1 MAYPFGAGNLLM
13 SGCFGTDYKAN
24 DPCYEL
30 AIPIDQCPTQIDA
43 ANFIGAGYDATLSY
57 SAESRYGIH
66 FKLKIYFSC
75 PFE

>member
-1 MAYPFGAGNLLM
+1 MAYPFGAGNLMM

-43 ANFIGAGYDATLSY
+43 ANFIGVGYDTTLGY
-57 SAESRYGIH
+57 SSEARYD
-66 FKLKIYFSC
+66 LC
-75 PFE
+75 L